1 MTKGELSIRQMAIWI
16 DHDQAR
22 VFHVTAESFDEH
34 TVPSS
39 AHHVHRHP
47 KDQETRVRNH
57 PQDEL
62 RFFAEVV
69 SALKD
74 AEEILVMG
82 PSVTKLRFLRYAQRD
97 APGLA
102 SRVVGLE
109 TADHPT
115 DRQLVA
121 HVRHYFHTDSPRL
134 GVAP

>member
-1 MTKGELSIRQMAIWI
+1 MRQMAMWI
-16 DHDQAR
+16 DHDEAR
-22 VFHVTAESFDEH
+22 TFHMTGETVEEL
-34 TVPSS
+34 TVPAV

-47 KDQETRVRNH
+47 KDQETKIRNH

-62 RFFAEVV
+62 HFFAAVAH
-69 SALKD
+69 ALEG
-74 AEEILVMG
+74 AEEVLIMG
-82 PSVTKLRFLRYAQRD
+82 PSVTKLRFLRYAQEHSP
-97 APGLA
+97 ALA

-121 HVRHYFHTDSPRL
+121 HIRHYFHADRPRL

>member
-1 MTKGELSIRQMAIWI
+1 MAIWI

-22 VFHVTAESFDEH
+22 VFHVTAESFDEL
-34 TVPSS
+34 TVPSA

-47 KDQETRVRNH
+47 KGQETKDRKH
-57 PQDEL
+57 PQDES

-74 AEEILVMG
+74 AGEVLVMG
-82 PSVTKLRFLRYAQRD
+82 PSVTKLRFLRYAQQD
-97 APGLA
+97 APALA

-121 HVRHYFHTDSPRL
+121 HIRHYFHIDRPRL
-134 GVAP
+134 GVAL